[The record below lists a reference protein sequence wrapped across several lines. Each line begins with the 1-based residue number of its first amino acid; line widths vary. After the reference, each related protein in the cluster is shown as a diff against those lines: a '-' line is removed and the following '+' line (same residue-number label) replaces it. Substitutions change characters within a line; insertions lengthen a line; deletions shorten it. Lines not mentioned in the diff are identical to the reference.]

1 MNENN
6 APTRTEINT
15 AKGVLR
21 AQQAVARRHE
31 AARIAARELAA
42 EDAKAAA
49 GAKDPQPNPNRV
61 TLADLIGYRTLGER
75 DAADRLAERAARR
88 SAEEG
93 N

>member
-1 MNENN
+1 MTENN
-6 APTRTEINT
+6 APTRIEIDA
-15 AKGVLR
+15 AKRVQR
-21 AQQAVARRHE
+21 TRQVVSRRYE

-49 GAKDPQPNPNRV
+49 ASQDPQPNPNRV

-75 DAADRLAERAARR
+75 DAADRLAERASRR